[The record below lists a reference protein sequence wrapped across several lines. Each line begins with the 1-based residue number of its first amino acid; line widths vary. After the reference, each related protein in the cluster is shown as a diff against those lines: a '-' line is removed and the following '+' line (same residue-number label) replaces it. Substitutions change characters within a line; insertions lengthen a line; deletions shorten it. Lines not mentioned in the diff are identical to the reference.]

1 MKTLDAIN
9 STEQPNNLNSFNNEE
24 KIDIGMSNY
33 EQKLHNE
40 NIFIYLISLNNRS
53 KVSVSKRVGIER

>member
-9 STEQPNNLNSFNNEE
+9 STEQPNNLNSFNNKE

-53 KVSVSKRVGIER
+53 KVSASKRVGIKR